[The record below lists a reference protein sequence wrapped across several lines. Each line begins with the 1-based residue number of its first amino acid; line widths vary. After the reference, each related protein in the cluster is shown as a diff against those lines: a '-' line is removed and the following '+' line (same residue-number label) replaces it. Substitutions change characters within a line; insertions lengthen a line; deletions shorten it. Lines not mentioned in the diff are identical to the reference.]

1 MKRKSFL
8 YVLITFLGFSAL
20 SSCSNDDG
28 NEPDSSELPSGKCR
42 ITSANCETIDYDDPD
57 YGWITYYSNFK
68 FDSNGQIES
77 YTTKLSDDR
86 DYTGKEHY
94 SYSSNFIRVEDE
106 DGATIVRY
114 NLENGLIATGEDR
127 WGNSWSYIY
136 DNDNHIIK
144 IIDGNRAFSCTWKEG
159 NLISF
164 TMPDNTVMNVSY
176 TNNSNT
182 LSFLP
187 IGGFSSDDRMI
198 DNILCSEGYFGKMPN
213 NLPSAITGKD
223 DLDRDYANKIS
234 YNDFNKYGYPQTLK
248 LDYYYSSQLGYS
260 ETYHFEWSN

>member
-1 MKRKSFL
+1 M
-8 YVLITFLGFSAL
+8 
-20 SSCSNDDG
+20 
-28 NEPDSSELPSGKCR
+28 
-42 ITSANCETIDYDDPD
+42 
-57 YGWITYYSNFK
+57 
-68 FDSNGQIES
+68 IES
-77 YTTKLSDDR
+77 YKEEFSDND
-86 DYTGKEHY
+86 DVYSEHY
-94 SYSSNFIRVEDE
+94 TYSSNFIRVEDE

-187 IGGFSSDDRMI
+187 IGGFSMGSDERML

-223 DLDRDYANKIS
+223 DRDQDYANKIS
-234 YNDFNKYGYPQTLK
+234 YFDFNKYGYPQTLK

-260 ETYHFEWSN
+260 ETYKFEWSN